1 MQVYTNYLL
10 LYRRTYTQTSVGD
23 DDDRVIKREWEVRL
37 GNNKMQFSKCKDTLV
52 MDPFELAAIEYT
64 GLSGSDVKRSSKRKA
79 WEYAHL
85 QEPRMAQ
92 GREDNDVVELR
103 YNTARVG
110 KRQSTREITT
120 TFNVHFEDG
129 RDATNFRYEL
139 DRRIKYLK
147 RRARSIL
154 GLHAQTGQRNLV
166 SQAAVV

>member
-1 MQVYTNYLL
+1 MYTNYLL

-64 GLSGSDVKRSSKRKA
+64 GSSGSGVKRSSKRKA
-79 WEYAHL
+79 WEYAYL
-85 QEPRMAQ
+85 EEPRMAQ

-103 YNTARVG
+103 YNTRVG
-110 KRQSTREITT
+110 KHQKRREIQTT
-120 TFNVHFEDG
+120 LNVRFEDG
-129 RDATNFRYEL
+129 DDATNFRYEL